1 VGHVHWFL
9 EEMGQGVQ
17 HAASRVENLPAFIQR
32 ANDYRKMTGEGF
44 AFLNIPRSYYGC
56 LELGNLEALELS
68 SDVAKTIMDSLIS
81 KEVMDLTGIVKLDIT
96 NDEIFEALL
105 CIESERTELV
115 EKIIGTV
122 KHSRYANLFKLLK
135 NHLDET
141 SYLKMVRNKILVDIQ
156 GGDLLY
162 QIFTSTIMQR
172 KAGEEAPFLEFIQ
185 RFCSEKKNEDGSCKP
200 IKPGCGGFGIRNFLK
215 LFLSIEV
222 SKAMRELATAK
233 ANGDT
238 NAKAKATGKI
248 AIFTAQMDESN
259 PILTMISD
267 AMTLEGDFL
276 EAAGKTENAAEKL
289 VLKLKQRSNERSKS
303 MGKIFCKNAQRSILQ
318 R

>member
-1 VGHVHWFL
+1 
-9 EEMGQGVQ
+9 MM
-17 HAASRVENLPAFIQR
+17 S
-32 ANDYRKMTGEGF
+32 
-44 AFLNIPRSYYGC
+44 
-56 LELGNLEALELS
+56 
-68 SDVAKTIMDSLIS
+68 
-81 KEVMDLTGIVKLDIT
+81 
-96 NDEIFEALL
+96 EIFEALL

-200 IKPGCGGFGIRNFLK
+200 IKPGCGGFGIRNFLT

-238 NAKAKATGKI
+238 NAEAKATRII
-248 AIFTAQMDESN
+248 AVYTAQMDDSN

-267 AMTLEGDFL
+267 AMTLEGEFL
-276 EAAGKTENAAEKL
+276 EAAGNTENAADKAGLEAKAAE
-289 VLKLKQRSNERSKS
+289 QRNIKEHGQDLLRECSKKYSAKMKALRST
-303 MGKIFCKNAQRSILQ
+303 
-318 R
+318 